1 MMLIIENKENTKTKE
16 ASEKYALN
24 AMKNI
29 AIRNNKPKK
38 TKTKEEVIIL
48 DFEKKDSK
56 YCRMIFKG

>member
-1 MMLIIENKENTKTKE
+1 MLIIENKENTKTKE

-56 YCRMIFKG
+56 YCRW